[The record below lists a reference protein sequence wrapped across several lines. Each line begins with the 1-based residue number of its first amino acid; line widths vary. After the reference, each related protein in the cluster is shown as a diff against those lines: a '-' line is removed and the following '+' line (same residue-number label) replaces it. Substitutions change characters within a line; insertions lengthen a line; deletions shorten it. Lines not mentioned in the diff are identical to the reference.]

1 MEVVAVVLDGAA
13 VINWAATGAQHG
25 FSGTTELHRFKA
37 LKRAPAPGI
46 VDHEPAVGSAHKK
59 GEPASISITA
69 LDERSVLGGLAQT
82 LQATVTVVIDGT
94 EPYQAEVKQV
104 VVPGYAS
111 HLLEVGRTLPGFVSL
126 RRLDKPVI
134 DWAAAANA
142 EPGVGVGP
150 ARPRRGS
157 APEEAAGTPLDDA
170 QGVRAAVDAAAG
182 AGQLIGGID
191 LATYVAVE
199 VGLQRD
205 RCRPDGHNAYAAS
218 FGVPP
223 GTWAQASAAWQA
235 AIRTNWTAAPPSA
248 KRSRPPAGADDRSS
262 PLPTLA
268 SERRPP
274 PHRRA
279 ASSPCAASVRCASA
293 SLGWPSG
300 CSPSSAAHCS
310 CRASRRCRSPRPRAE
325 PGVGDPVTFDADE
338 QASTAITLTPD
349 PLVGQLTE
357 DRIGQL
363 DCAVEHPDGTTEDLN
378 DPSSAT
384 VRTSSSVGVFAAAL
398 HGRGGPTTVTCTSH
412 GAGASGGSYSVGRTQ
427 EAVQI
432 AGIVALVAGVVLLIA
447 GSWAMVVGY
456 RGKPEVQEISPG
468 AR

>member
-1 MEVVAVVLDGAA
+1 MALFGGPSGEKVLAKGAARPGRITGIEVHHVSDGDSSRLQHEYAVELAGATIGVRQWLAPDEHLRLGMEVVAVVLDGAA
-13 VINWAATGAQHG
+13 VIDWAATGAQHG

-46 VDHEPAVGSAHKK
+46 VDHEPAVGSARKK

-157 APEEAAGTPLDDA
+157 APEEAAGTPLDDG

-205 RCRPDGHNAYAAS
+205 RVRPDGHNAYAAS

-235 AIRTNWTAAPPSA
+235 AIRTDWKLGAAFGEA
-248 KRSRPPAGADDRSS
+248 FEAA
-262 PLPTLA
+262 
-268 SERRPP
+268 RR
-274 PHRRA
+274 RR
-279 ASSPCAASVRCASA
+279 
-293 SLGWPSG
+293 
-300 CSPSSAAHCS
+300 
-310 CRASRRCRSPRPRAE
+310 
-325 PGVGDPVTFDADE
+325 
-338 QASTAITLTPD
+338 
-349 PLVGQLTE
+349 
-357 DRIGQL
+357 
-363 DCAVEHPDGTTEDLN
+363 
-378 DPSSAT
+378 
-384 VRTSSSVGVFAAAL
+384 
-398 HGRGGPTTVTCTSH
+398 
-412 GAGASGGSYSVGRTQ
+412 
-427 EAVQI
+427 
-432 AGIVALVAGVVLLIA
+432 
-447 GSWAMVVGY
+447 
-456 RGKPEVQEISPG
+456 
-468 AR
+468 